1 MIFYAWAFF
10 AFFVAFAVLHSALL
24 LMSAAE
30 LRRYAASASS
40 SATRLMLRSPLAPP
54 VTVIVPAYN
63 EDAGIA
69 DSVRSLLALDYPQL
83 EVIVVNDGSTDGTL
97 QTLTEVFGLQPV
109 RRPTPPYLPHEPVR
123 GVYAP
128 RSQLRLLV
136 LDKDNGGKA
145 DALNAGINFADYP
158 LICSVDADSILEQDA
173 LAKTALPFIEDP
185 AATIAV
191 GGMVRVANGC
201 TIERGRVI
209 DANLPHSRL
218 AMFQVIDYLR
228 ALFGT
233 RTGWSS
239 INGLLIISGAF
250 GLFRRDA
257 VIAAGGYRTDTVGE
271 DMELVTRL
279 HRTCRDSGRRY
290 RIRYVVHPV
299 CWTEAPEKARDLR
312 RQRRRWHRG
321 CAESLAYHWRM
332 MLNPR
337 YRAVG
342 LLALPAMLVFELLGP
357 VIELSGY
364 VVTAIA
370 FALGVISIGFFLLL
384 LALAIL
390 YGLILTL
397 GAAALEDATTNR
409 YPAWSD
415 LRRIL
420 LYAVA
425 ESLGYRQ
432 LLHVWRIEGFWQ
444 LIRKREWGEME
455 RKGLSRTLPIAPAPN
470 APAARHTLR
479 QP

>member
-1 MIFYAWAFF
+1 MIVYTWALVG
-10 AFFVAFAVLHSALL
+10 FFVGYVALYSVLL
-24 LMSAAE
+24 LLSAAE
-30 LRRYAASASS
+30 LRRHAARASS
-40 SATRLMLRSPLAPP
+40 SALRWMLRSPLAPP
-54 VTVIVPAYN
+54 ITVIVPAYN
-63 EDAGIA
+63 EEAGIT
-69 DSVRSLLALDYPQL
+69 DSVRSLLALEYPQL

-97 QTLTEVFGLQPV
+97 WSLIEVFGLRPV
-109 RRPTPPYLPHEPVR
+109 QRPTPPYLPHQPVR

-128 RSQLRLLV
+128 HSQLRLLV

-185 AATIAV
+185 GTTIAV
-191 GGMVRVANGC
+191 GGMVRIANGC
-201 TIERGRVI
+201 TIERGRVTH
-209 DANLPHSRL
+209 AHLPHSRL
-218 AMFQVIDYLR
+218 AMFQVVDYLR

-233 RTGWSS
+233 RTGWSA

-271 DMELVTRL
+271 DMELVIRL

-299 CWTEAPEKARDLR
+299 CWTEAPEKVRYLR

-321 CAESLAYHWRM
+321 CVESLAFHWRM

-337 YRAVG
+337 YRAAG
-342 LLALPAMLVFELLGP
+342 LLALPAMLVFEIFGP
-357 VIELSGY
+357 VVEMSGY
-364 VVTAIA
+364 VVTLIA
-370 FALGVISIGFFLLL
+370 YVLGLVSVDVFLLL
-384 LALAIL
+384 VALAIL

-409 YPAWSD
+409 HPAWSD

-420 LYAVA
+420 LYAVM

-432 LLHVWRIEGFWQ
+432 LMHIWRIEGFWQ
-444 LIRKREWGEME
+444 VIRKTEWGTME
-455 RKGLSRTLPIAPAPN
+455 RRGLSGTVPAAPAPDP
-470 APAARHTLR
+470 PAARRTVH
-479 QP
+479 

>member
-1 MIFYAWAFF
+1 MTVYNWALVAFF
-10 AFFVAFAVLHSALL
+10 LAFIALHSILL
-24 LMSAAE
+24 ILSAVE
-30 LRRYAASASS
+30 LRRHTARASS
-40 SATRLMLRSPLAPP
+40 SALRRMLRSPLAPP
-54 VTVIVPAYN
+54 ISVIVPAYN
-63 EDAGIA
+63 EEAGIT
-69 DSVRSLLALDYPQL
+69 DSIRSLLALEYPQL

-97 QTLTEVFGLQPV
+97 WSLIETFGLRPV
-109 RRPTPPYLPHEPVR
+109 QRPTPPYLPHQPVR

-185 AATIAV
+185 ATTVAV
-191 GGMVRVANGC
+191 GGMVRIANGC

-209 DANLPHSRL
+209 HAHLPHSRL
-218 AMFQVIDYLR
+218 AMFQVVDYLR

-233 RTGWSS
+233 RTGWSAL
-239 INGLLIISGAF
+239 NGLLIISGAF

-271 DMELVTRL
+271 DMELVIRL

-299 CWTEAPEKARDLR
+299 CWTEAPEQVRYLR

-321 CAESLAYHWRM
+321 CVESLAFHWRM

-337 YRAVG
+337 YRAAG
-342 LLALPAMLVFELLGP
+342 LLALPAMLIFEIFGP
-357 VIELSGY
+357 VVEMSGY
-364 VVTAIA
+364 LVTVIA
-370 FALGVISIGFFLLL
+370 YALGLVSVNVFLLL
-384 LALAIL
+384 VALAIL
-390 YGLILTL
+390 YGLVLTL

-409 YPAWSD
+409 HPAWSD

-420 LYAVA
+420 LYAIV

-432 LLHVWRIEGFWQ
+432 LMHIWRIEGFWQ
-444 LIRKREWGEME
+444 VLRKTEWGTME
-455 RKGLSRTLPIAPAPN
+455 RKGLSETLPIAPAPGT
-470 APAARHTLR
+470 PAARRPIH
-479 QP
+479 

>member
-1 MIFYAWAFF
+1 MIVYTWAFF
-10 AFFVAFAVLHSALL
+10 AFFVAFVALHSALL
-24 LMSAAE
+24 LLSAAE
-30 LRRYAASASS
+30 LRRHTARASS
-40 SATRLMLRSPLAPP
+40 SATRLMLRSPLVPP
-54 VTVIVPAYN
+54 ITVIVPAYN
-63 EDAGIA
+63 EEAGIA

-97 QTLTEVFGLQPV
+97 QLLTEVFGLRPV

-136 LDKDNGGKA
+136 LDKDNGGKS

-173 LAKTALPFIEDP
+173 LAKAAVPFIEDP

-191 GGMVRVANGC
+191 GGMVRIANGC

-209 DANLPHSRL
+209 DANLPRSRL
-218 AMFQVIDYLR
+218 AMFQVIDYVR
-228 ALFGT
+228 ALFGS
-233 RTGWSS
+233 RTGWSTL
-239 INGLLIISGAF
+239 NGLLIISGAF

-271 DMELVTRL
+271 DMELVIRL

-290 RIRYVVHPV
+290 RIRYVVDPV
-299 CWTEAPEKARDLR
+299 CWTEAPEKAHYLR

-321 CAESLAYHWRM
+321 CVESLAYHWRM
-332 MLNPR
+332 LFNPR

-342 LLALPAMLVFELLGP
+342 LLALPAMLVFEILGP
-357 VIELSGY
+357 VVELSGY
-364 VVTAIA
+364 VVTGIGC
-370 FALGVISIGFFLLL
+370 ALGIVPVEFFLLL

-390 YGLILTL
+390 YGLVLTL
-397 GAAALEDATTNR
+397 AAAALENATSNR
-409 YPAWSD
+409 HPAWSD

-425 ESLGYRQ
+425 ESFGYRQ
-432 LLHVWRIEGFWQ
+432 LLHIWRIEGFWQ
-444 LIRKREWGEME
+444 LIRKTEWGAME
-455 RKGLSRTLPIAPAPN
+455 RKGLSGTPPIAPAPDT
-470 APAARHTLR
+470 PAARHTLR
-479 QP
+479 

>member
-1 MIFYAWAFF
+1 MILYNWALVGFF
-10 AFFVAFAVLHSALL
+10 LAFVALYSALL
-24 LMSAAE
+24 LLSAAE
-30 LRRYAASASS
+30 LRRHTISTSS
-40 SATRLMLRSPLAPP
+40 SALRRMLRSPLAPP
-54 VTVIVPAYN
+54 ITVIVPAHN
-63 EDAGIA
+63 EEAGIA
-69 DSVRSLLALDYPQL
+69 DTVRSLLALEYPQL

-97 QTLTEVFGLQPV
+97 QCLIEIFGLRPV
-109 RRPTPPYLPHEPVR
+109 RRPTPPYLPHEPVQ

-128 RSQLRLLV
+128 RSQLQLLV

-185 AATIAV
+185 ATTIAV
-191 GGMVRVANGC
+191 GGMVRIANGC

-209 DANLPHSRL
+209 DAQLPRSRL

-233 RTGWSS
+233 RTGWSA

-271 DMELVTRL
+271 DMELVLRL

-299 CWTEAPEKARDLR
+299 CWTEAPEKMRYLR

-321 CAESLAYHWRM
+321 CVESLAYHWRM
-332 MLNPR
+332 MFNPR

-342 LLALPAMLVFELLGP
+342 LVALPAMLVFEIFGP

-364 VVTAIA
+364 VVTVIGC
-370 FALGVISIGFFLLL
+370 ALGIIRVDAFLLL

-390 YGLILTL
+390 YGLVLTL

-420 LYAVA
+420 RYAVA

-432 LLHVWRIEGFWQ
+432 LLHIWRLEGFLQ
-444 LIRKREWGEME
+444 LIRKTEWGTME
-455 RKGLSRTLPIAPAPN
+455 RKGLSGTRSIAPARN
-470 APAARHTLR
+470 TPAARHTLH
-479 QP
+479 

>member
-1 MIFYAWAFF
+1 MTVYSWALVGFF
-10 AFFVAFAVLHSALL
+10 LAYVALYSALL
-24 LMSAAE
+24 LLSAVE
-30 LRRYAASASS
+30 LRRYTARASS
-40 SATRLMLRSPLAPP
+40 SALRRMLRSPLAPP
-54 VTVIVPAYN
+54 ISVIVPAHN
-63 EDAGIA
+63 EEAGIA
-69 DSVRSLLALDYPQL
+69 DSIRSLLALEYPQL

-97 QTLTEVFGLQPV
+97 QCLIEVFGLRPV
-109 RRPTPPYLPHEPVR
+109 RRPTPPYLPHEPVH

-128 RSQLRLLV
+128 RSRLRLLV
-136 LDKDNGGKA
+136 LDKSNGGKA

-185 AATIAV
+185 AGTVAV
-191 GGMVRVANGC
+191 GGMVRIANGC

-209 DANLPHSRL
+209 DAHLPHSRL

-233 RTGWSS
+233 RTGWSA

-271 DMELVTRL
+271 DMELVLRL
-279 HRTCRDSGRRY
+279 HRTCRDSGRRC

-299 CWTEAPEKARDLR
+299 CWTEAPEKVRYLR

-321 CAESLAYHWRM
+321 CVESLAYHWRM

-342 LLALPAMLVFELLGP
+342 LLALPAMLLFELLGP
-357 VIELSGY
+357 AVEMSGY
-364 VVTAIA
+364 VVTVVGWV
-370 FALGVISIGFFLLL
+370 LGIIRVDTFLLL
-384 LALAIL
+384 LALAVL
-390 YGLILTL
+390 YGLVLTL

-432 LLHVWRIEGFWQ
+432 LLHLWRLEGFWQ
-444 LIRKREWGEME
+444 VIRKTEWGTME
-455 RKGLSRTLPIAPAPN
+455 RKGLSGAGRLPRSI
-470 APAARHTLR
+470 T
-479 QP
+479 

>member
-1 MIFYAWAFF
+1 MIVYTWALFGFF
-10 AFFVAFAVLHSALL
+10 LAFVALHSALL
-24 LMSAAE
+24 LLSAAE
-30 LRRYAASASS
+30 LRRHTARASS
-40 SATRLMLRSPLAPP
+40 SALRLMLRSPLVPP
-54 VTVIVPAYN
+54 ITVIVPAHN
-63 EDAGIA
+63 EEAGIA

-83 EVIVVNDGSTDGTL
+83 EIIVVNDGSTDGTL
-97 QTLTEVFGLQPV
+97 QRLIEVFGLRPV
-109 RRPTPPYLPHEPVR
+109 RRPIPPYLPHEPVR

-136 LDKDNGGKA
+136 LDKDNGGKS

-173 LAKTALPFIEDP
+173 LTKTALPFIEDP
-185 AATIAV
+185 ATTIAV
-191 GGMVRVANGC
+191 GGMVRIANGC

-233 RTGWSS
+233 RTGWSTM
-239 INGLLIISGAF
+239 NGLLIISGAF

-271 DMELVTRL
+271 DMELVIRL

-321 CAESLAYHWRM
+321 CVESLAYHWRM
-332 MLNPR
+332 MFNPR

-342 LLALPAMLVFELLGP
+342 LLALPAMLVFEILGP

-364 VVTAIA
+364 VVTAILY
-370 FALGVISIGFFLLL
+370 ALGIVPVGAFLLL

-390 YGLILTL
+390 YGLVLTL

-409 YPAWSD
+409 HPAWSD

-432 LLHVWRIEGFWQ
+432 LLHIWRIEGLWQ
-444 LIRKREWGEME
+444 LIRKTEWGTME
-455 RKGLSRTLPIAPAPN
+455 RKGLSRPPPIAPAPN
-470 APAARHTLR
+470 TPAARRTLH
-479 QP
+479 

>member
-1 MIFYAWAFF
+1 MNVYSVALVG
-10 AFFVAFAVLHSALL
+10 FFVGFVALHSALL
-24 LMSAAE
+24 FLSAAE
-30 LRRYAASASS
+30 LRRHTARASS
-40 SATRLMLRSPLAPP
+40 SALRLMLRSPLAPP
-54 VTVIVPAYN
+54 VSVIVPACN
-63 EDAGIA
+63 EEAGIA

-83 EVIVVNDGSTDGTL
+83 EVIVVSDGSADGTL
-97 QTLTEVFGLQPV
+97 ERLIEVFGLRQV
-109 RRPTPPYLPHEPVR
+109 QRPTPPYLPHKPVR

-173 LAKTALPFIEDP
+173 LSKTALPFIEDP

-201 TIERGRVI
+201 TIERGRVTH
-209 DANLPHSRL
+209 ASLPRSRL

-228 ALFGT
+228 ALFGS
-233 RTGWSS
+233 RTGWSA

-271 DMELVTRL
+271 DMELVIRL

-299 CWTEAPEKARDLR
+299 CWTEAPEKARYLR
-312 RQRRRWHRG
+312 RQRCRWHRG
-321 CAESLAYHWRM
+321 CVESLAYHWWM

-342 LLALPAMLVFELLGP
+342 LISLPAMLVFEILGP
-357 VIELSGY
+357 VVELSGY
-364 VVTAIA
+364 VVTAVGCL
-370 FALGVISIGFFLLL
+370 LGIVRLDFFLLL

-390 YGLILTL
+390 YGLVLTL

-409 YPAWSD
+409 HPAWSD

-420 LYAVA
+420 LYAVV

-432 LLHVWRIEGFWQ
+432 LLHLWRIEGFWQ
-444 LIRKREWGEME
+444 LIRKTEWGAME
-455 RKGLSRTLPIAPAPN
+455 RRGLSGSGR
-470 APAARHTLR
+470 AAT
-479 QP
+479 